1 MMTDAQVRG
10 DSAAVM
16 SYMHEFYFE
25 SAAMILALITVG
37 KMLEAHSKGKTTD
50 ALKGLMKLAPKT
62 ATIVVDGVEKTVPIE
77 QVKKGDIFAVC
88 PGESIPVD
96 GVVIDGESAVNEA
109 ALTGESVPVDK
120 LVGDTVSAATINQSG
135 YIRCEATRIGEDTTL
150 SQIIKMVSD
159 ASATKAP
166 IAKIADRVSGVFVPA
181 VITIAVITA
190 IVWLLLGQS
199 VGFSLARAIFV
210 LVISCPCAL
219 GLATPVAI
227 MVGNGVG
234 AKNGILFKTAVSLET
249 AGSCLLYTSPSPRD
263 A

>member
-1 MMTDAQVRG
+1 MDTLVALGSGTAFVYSTIALFMMTDAQVRG

-25 SAAMILALITVG
+25 SAARFWALITVG

-62 ATIVVDGVEKTVPIE
+62 ATIVVDDTEKTVPIE
-77 QVKKGDIFAVC
+77 QVKKGDIFAVR

-96 GVVIDGESAVNEA
+96 GVVIDGESAVNES

-150 SQIIKMVSD
+150 SQIIKMDQRCVCHQ
-159 ASATKAP
+159 SAYRKNCRQG
-166 IAKIADRVSGVFVPA
+166 IRCVCSCGNHNCRDYCNRVAFARSKCRIFACKGHFRSCNQ
-181 VITIAVITA
+181 
-190 IVWLLLGQS
+190 LS
-199 VGFSLARAIFV
+199 VCIGT
-210 LVISCPCAL
+210 CNPCCDYGRQRCRCKERNPL
-219 GLATPVAI
+219 
-227 MVGNGVG
+227 
-234 AKNGILFKTAVSLET
+234 
-249 AGSCLLYTSPSPRD
+249 
-263 A
+263 